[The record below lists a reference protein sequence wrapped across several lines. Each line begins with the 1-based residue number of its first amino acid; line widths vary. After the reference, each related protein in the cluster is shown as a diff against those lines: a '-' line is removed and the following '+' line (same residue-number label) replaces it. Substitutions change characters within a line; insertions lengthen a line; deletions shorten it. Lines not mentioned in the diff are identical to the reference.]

1 MPTPGTTINEL
12 MAWGFRAIIGIAT
25 LILVPAGGWLIERA
39 IHSIDHVVTI
49 ADGHT
54 RQLDRMETSV
64 ADHFDF
70 LARAVADH
78 EARIRQIERDR
89 GGR

>member
-1 MPTPGTTINEL
+1 MPTPGSITNEL
-12 MAWGFRAIIGIAT
+12 MAWGFRAIIGVAT
-25 LILVPAGGWLIERA
+25 LVLVPVGGWLIDRA
-39 IHSIDHVVTI
+39 THSIDHVASVS
-49 ADGHT
+49 DQHT

-78 EARIRQIERDR
+78 EARLRQLEN
-89 GGR
+89 GRQH